1 MNCSLLGLE
10 HCNTPPAFRLERCFD
25 DEITCLSKVSYN
37 LCFLFERC
45 LCECMEV
52 VDLIALL
59 LLFKQT
65 HIFMWYSLLISTK
78 EKKKSL
84 LRAL

>member
-1 MNCSLLGLE
+1 
-10 HCNTPPAFRLERCFD
+10 
-25 DEITCLSKVSYN
+25 V
-37 LCFLFERC
+37 
-45 LCECMEV
+45 EV